1 MKGDVPAC
9 AVHTPANLEEALAFL
24 AAHPDWRPLAGGTD
38 LMVPFAAG
46 RLPDFNFLNLDPLDE
61 LRGIEL
67 TDTHLTLGALT
78 TYSEIRWHEG
88 IRAAF
93 PNLVQSAWVT
103 GARAIQNR
111 GTIGGNLANASPA
124 ADTPPSLLAY
134 GAEVELRS
142 ARGARWVPYE
152 AFHLGYKRTALA
164 PGELIARVRVARP
177 APGAFHFYRKVGTR
191 KAQAIAKVCLA
202 AYGRLEGGR
211 VAEFRAAFGAVAP
224 VPARALAAEA
234 LVVSHTSAD
243 LDLDAVRAALAH
255 DIAPIDDIRSS
266 ARYRRFV
273 AERLF
278 TAMLQDFLAH
288 VG

>member
-1 MKGDVPAC
+1 MKGDLPAC
-9 AVHTPANLEEALAFL
+9 AVHTPETLETALAFL
-24 AAHPDWRPLAGGTD
+24 AEHPDWRPLAGGTD

-46 RLPDFNFLNLDPLDE
+46 RLPDFNFLNLDPLDA
-61 LRGIEL
+61 LRGIAL

-78 TYSEIRWHEG
+78 TYSEIRWHAG
-88 IRAAF
+88 IREAF

-142 ARGARWVPYE
+142 VRGARWVPYE
-152 AFHLGYKRTALA
+152 DFHLGYKRTALA
-164 PGELIARVRVARP
+164 PGELITRVRVARP

-224 VPARALAAEA
+224 VPRRALAAEA
-234 LVVSHTSAD
+234 LVLGRRAAD
-243 LDLDAVRAALAH
+243 LDVDAVRAALAQ
-255 DIAPIDDIRSS
+255 DITPIDDIRSS
-266 ARYRRFV
+266 AKYRRFV

-278 TAMLQDFLAH
+278 LAMLKDFLAH

>member
-1 MKGDVPAC
+1 MKGDAPAC
-9 AVHTPANLEEALAFL
+9 AVHTPASLDEALAFL
-24 AAHPDWRPLAGGTD
+24 AGHPDWRPLAGGTD

-46 RLPDFNFLNLDPLDE
+46 RLPDVNFLNLDPLDA
-61 LRGIEL
+61 LRGIEM
-67 TDTHLTLGALT
+67 TDSHLTLGALT

-111 GTIGGNLANASPA
+111 GTIGGNLVNASPA

-142 ARGARWVPYE
+142 ASGARWVDYD
-152 AFHLGYKRTALA
+152 AFHQGYKRTALR
-164 PGELIARVRVARP
+164 PGELLTRVRVARP

-191 KAQAIAKVCLA
+191 QAQAIAKVCLA
-202 AYGRLEGGR
+202 AHGRLEGGR

-224 VPARALAAEA
+224 VPKRAHEAESQVQGRAPGDVDLEAA
-234 LVVSHTSAD
+234 
-243 LDLDAVRAALAH
+243 RAALAR
-255 DIAPIDDIRSS
+255 DIAPIDDLRSS

-273 AERLF
+273 SERLF
-278 TAMLQDFLAH
+278 LAMLKDFLAH

>member
-9 AVHTPANLEEALAFL
+9 AVHTPSSLGEALAFL
-24 AAHPDWRPLAGGTD
+24 AANPDWRPLAGGTD

-46 RLPDFNFLNLDPLDE
+46 RLPDCNFLNLDPINE

-67 TDTHLTLGALT
+67 TEESLTLGALT

-103 GARAIQNR
+103 GAAAIQNR
-111 GTIGGNLANASPA
+111 GTIGGNLVNASPA

-142 ARGARWVPYE
+142 ASGSRWVPYDG
-152 AFHLGYKRTALA
+152 FHLGYKKTLLG
-164 PGELIARVRVARP
+164 PGELLTRVRVARP

-202 AYGRLEGGR
+202 AYGRMVDGR

-224 VPARALAAEA
+224 VPKRAQAAEA
-234 LVVSHTSAD
+234 LVLGRTAAEVD
-243 LDLDAVRAALAH
+243 LEAVRSALAE

-266 ARYRRFV
+266 AKYRRFV
-273 AERLF
+273 SERLF
-278 TAMLQDFLAH
+278 ASMLKDFFAH
-288 VG
+288 LG

>member
-9 AVHTPANLEEALAFL
+9 AVHTPSSLDAALAFL
-24 AAHPDWRPLAGGTD
+24 AEHPDWRPLAGGTD

-67 TDTHLTLGALT
+67 TDASLTLGALT

-93 PNLVQSAWVT
+93 PNLVASAWVT
-103 GARAIQNR
+103 GAAAIQNR
-111 GTIGGNLANASPA
+111 GTLGGNLVNASPA

-142 ARGARWVPYE
+142 VSGVRWVDYD
-152 AFHLGYKRTALA
+152 AFHLGYKRTVLA
-164 PGELIARVRVARP
+164 SGELLTRVRVKRP
-177 APGAFHFYRKVGTR
+177 AEGAFHFYRKVGTR

-202 AYGRLEGGR
+202 AHGRMEGGR

-224 VPARALAAEA
+224 VPKRALEAEA
-234 LVVSHTSAD
+234 RVTGRTAAD
-243 LDLDAVRAALAH
+243 IDLEAVRAALLR
-255 DIAPIDDIRSS
+255 DIAPIDDVRSS
-266 ARYRRFV
+266 AKYRRFV
-273 AERLF
+273 SDRVF
-278 TAMLQDFLAH
+278 MSMLKDFLAH

>member
-1 MKGDVPAC
+1 MKGDAPAC
-9 AVHTPANLEEALAFL
+9 AVHTPATLGDALAFL
-24 AAHPDWRPLAGGTD
+24 ADHPDWRPLAGGTD
-38 LMVPFAAG
+38 LMVPYAAG

-67 TDTHLTLGALT
+67 TDEKLTLGALT
-78 TYSEIRWHEG
+78 TFSEIRWHEG
-88 IRAAF
+88 IRAHF

-111 GTIGGNLANASPA
+111 GTIGGNLVNASPA

-142 ARGARWVPYE
+142 AAGVRWVDYD

-164 PGELIARVRVARP
+164 PGELLTRVRVRRP
-177 APGAFHFYRKVGTR
+177 APDGFHFYRKVGTR

-202 AYGRLEGGR
+202 ACGRLEQGR

-224 VPARALAAEA
+224 IPKRALEAES
-234 LVVSHTSAD
+234 LVLGRRSAEVD
-243 LDLDAVRAALAH
+243 FEAVRAALRR

-266 ARYRRFV
+266 AKYRRFV
-273 AERLF
+273 SERLF
-278 TAMLQDFLAH
+278 EALLKDFLAH
-288 VG
+288 LG

>member
-9 AVHTPANLEEALAFL
+9 AVHTPATLEAALAFL
-24 AAHPDWRPLAGGTD
+24 AEHPDWRPLAGGTD

-46 RLPDFNFLNLDPLDE
+46 RLPDLNFLNLDPLDE

-67 TDTHLTLGALT
+67 TDTHLVLGALT

-142 ARGARWVPYE
+142 VRGARWVPYE
-152 AFHLGYKRTALA
+152 AFHLGYKRTALE
-164 PGELIARVRVARP
+164 PGELITRVRVHRP

-211 VAEFRAAFGAVAP
+211 VTEFRAAFGAVAP
-224 VPARALAAEA
+224 VPQRALAAEA
-234 LVVSHTSAD
+234 LVLGRRAAD
-243 LDLDAVRAALAH
+243 LDVEGLRAALAQ

-266 ARYRRFV
+266 AKYRRFV

-278 TAMLQDFLAH
+278 TAMLRDFLAH

>member
-9 AVHTPANLEEALAFL
+9 AVHTPASLAEALAFL
-24 AAHPDWRPLAGGTD
+24 GAHPDWRPLAGGTD

-78 TYSEIRWHEG
+78 TFSEIRWHAG
-88 IRAAF
+88 IREAF

-111 GTIGGNLANASPA
+111 GTVGGNLVNASPA

-142 ARGARWVPYE
+142 AAGGRWVPYD

-164 PGELIARVRVARP
+164 PGELLTRIRVARP

-211 VAEFRAAFGAVAP
+211 GVEFRAAFGAVAP
-224 VPARALAAEA
+224 VPTRALRAEA
-234 LVVSHTSAD
+234 LVIGRGAGE
-243 LDLDAVRAALAH
+243 LDLGAVRAALAQ
-255 DIAPIDDIRSS
+255 DITPIDDIRSS
-266 ARYRRFV
+266 AKYRRFV
-273 AERLF
+273 SERLF
-278 TAMLQDFLAH
+278 LAMLKDFLAH
-288 VG
+288 LG